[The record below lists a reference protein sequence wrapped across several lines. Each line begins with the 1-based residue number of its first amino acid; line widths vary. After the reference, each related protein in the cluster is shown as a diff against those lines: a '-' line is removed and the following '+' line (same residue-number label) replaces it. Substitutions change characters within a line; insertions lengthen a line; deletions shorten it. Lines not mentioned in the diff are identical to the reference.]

1 MRKVLK
7 ITWLPG
13 WSIGMDAEP
22 SHWFC
27 AHPST
32 ICSVGHQLHH
42 LMDELPMPCPAL
54 VPDFTSLQGPAKRSR
69 RLRMR
74 GLAEVLLKTQDRVGT
89 GGRSVF
95 RAVPAPSPALCSVV
109 TGLHIPHR
117 LPSSGLGLHVLC
129 VERGL
134 IRSHELHYPTPNNPR
149 RCTGSFAAEQ
159 TELRLEGHRAPVL
172 ALLVPTA
179 LCPAPLSR
187 GRQGGPDQ
195 QL

>member
-1 MRKVLK
+1 MNSRGKDTRALGFLPQSGSKGTCWPFLGAQNCRVAMRKVLK

-95 RAVPAPSPALCSVV
+95 QGCASAIPGTLQCGDRAAHPTPPPQLRAWATRAVC
-109 TGLHIPHR
+109 G
-117 LPSSGLGLHVLC
+117 
-129 VERGL
+129 ERT
-134 IRSHELHYPTPNNPR
+134 HQEP
-149 RCTGSFAAEQ
+149 
-159 TELRLEGHRAPVL
+159 RAPL
-172 ALLVPTA
+172 PH
-179 LCPAPLSR
+179 SK
-187 GRQGGPDQ
+187 
-195 QL
+195 